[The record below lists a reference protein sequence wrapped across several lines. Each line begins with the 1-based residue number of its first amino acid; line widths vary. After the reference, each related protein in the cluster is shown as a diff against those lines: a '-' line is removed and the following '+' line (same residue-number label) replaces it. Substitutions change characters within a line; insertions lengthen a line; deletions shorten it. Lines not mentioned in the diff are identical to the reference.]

1 MWSMPRSLLKIVAG
15 VIAACALTGL
25 VLGFQ
30 GAPRKGRLPGE
41 SAKGDSAAALTAT
54 DVTPLV
60 EDAPPPP
67 PAPEDK
73 KVEEEKQA
81 EVDPAD
87 AQAAQPDP
95 AVTASPTPAGPKTT
109 PTKSGPKP
117 ADDKLGDL
125 LDGVTPPPQDDPPH

>member
-15 VIAACALTGL
+15 VIAACAVIGL

-41 SAKGDSAAALTAT
+41 SVKGDSAEALTAT

-87 AQAAQPDP
+87 QLTPTQDGAA
-95 AVTASPTPAGPKTT
+95 ATPAPAAPK
-109 PTKSGPKP
+109 PGPKP
-117 ADDKLGDL
+117 AEDKLGDL

>member
-15 VIAACALTGL
+15 VIVACALTGL
-25 VLGFQ
+25 VLGFE

-41 SAKGDSAAALTAT
+41 SIKGDSAEALTAT
-54 DVTPLV
+54 DVTPIV

-87 AQAAQPDP
+87 AQATP
-95 AVTASPTPAGPKTT
+95 AVANAPTPAQAPPK
-109 PTKSGPKP
+109 PGPKP
-117 ADDKLGDL
+117 AEDKVGDL